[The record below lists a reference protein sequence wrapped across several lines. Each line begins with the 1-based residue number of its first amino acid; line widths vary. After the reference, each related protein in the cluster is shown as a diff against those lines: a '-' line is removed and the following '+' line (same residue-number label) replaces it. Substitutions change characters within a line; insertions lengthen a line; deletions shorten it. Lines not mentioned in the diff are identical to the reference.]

1 MYDRNTMMSM
11 HTVFASPRG
20 GIRFR
25 QSMLYRET
33 VVDFCVDINN
43 RSELFRF
50 SIPFAQL
57 DTILRV
63 DRGQN
68 ANIELVVSL
77 PTPPRFFRKLDE
89 RDTHEP
95 KARYW
100 AENDAWF
107 RQTDITDSPLRV
119 RDAPIKIK
127 KPGPIIDIGKFAG
140 YLHHLLYFA
149 GSCSDCLQ
157 PGRWTTYRLKFD
169 ISSNKSQFL
178 FRQIGQALRDYN
190 ITIQEIPGFEIAS
203 HREPAVWKYIDQPI
217 AAPHKP
223 TSTLA
228 DLFKDESIPPLAFP
242 VRYQLEVC
250 ISHGYLNEH
259 NLGQEFIRQLRNMD
273 PTKAQDILEYVANQ
287 EKRVFEPMELFDIKI
302 IKGSA
307 SRPPIPQYC
316 AFIRSATVTPSTVY
330 FNTPTVEISNRVI
343 RYYAEHA
350 DRFLRVR
357 FTDEKVEVPILASVH
372 SILR

>member
-1 MYDRNTMMSM
+1 M
-11 HTVFASPRG
+11 
-20 GIRFR
+20 
-25 QSMLYRET
+25 
-33 VVDFCVDINN
+33 
-43 RSELFRF
+43 
-50 SIPFAQL
+50 
-57 DTILRV
+57 
-63 DRGQN
+63 
-68 ANIELVVSL
+68 
-77 PTPPRFFRKLDE
+77 
-89 RDTHEP
+89 
-95 KARYW
+95 
-100 AENDAWF
+100 
-107 RQTDITDSPLRV
+107 
-119 RDAPIKIK
+119 
-127 KPGPIIDIGKFAG
+127 
-140 YLHHLLYFA
+140 
-149 GSCSDCLQ
+149 Q
-157 PGRWTTYRLKFD
+157 PGRWTTYRLKFN
-169 ISSNKSQFL
+169 ISSNEAKSL
-178 FRQIGQALRDYN
+178 FRQIGQTLRDYN
-190 ITIQEIPGFEIAS
+190 ITIQEISGFLVAS

-217 AAPHKP
+217 TAPHKP

-273 PTKAQDILEYVANQ
+273 PTKAQDILEDVANQ

-357 FTDEKVEVPILASVH
+357 FADEKDEVPISATVH
-372 SILR
+372 SVLC